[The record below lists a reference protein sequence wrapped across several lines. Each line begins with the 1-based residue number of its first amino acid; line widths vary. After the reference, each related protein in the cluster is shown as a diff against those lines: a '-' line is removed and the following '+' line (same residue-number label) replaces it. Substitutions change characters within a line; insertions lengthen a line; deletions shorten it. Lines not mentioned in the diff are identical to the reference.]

1 MQTVS
6 RYLISQLVIAY
17 INGYHGRNSQVY
29 DRRLTLHRGV
39 NNPITF
45 TFKNEDQKAQ
55 DITSKTYELNIIDSE
70 SKKAVVTKTLDNLNT
85 MSATSLTIASDGSST
100 GTTATATVTNSNVTG
115 SFEVGFFLDG
125 TSITGPVEITNVN
138 STNNAGTST
147 ILTLK
152 FNQQT
157 IPSETV
163 NVTAGPKGSA
173 SCTITEGDLLPLDA
187 KFYNFAVR
195 EVKSDGSR
203 EVTYADT
210 GYASAGT
217 IEILDGAYPE
227 HIPSTEIS
235 SFTASGGPLEFTS
248 SAIDGKPG
256 INNNKALH
264 TIAVYLKDFAG
275 SFKVQGTMSS
285 DPETSDYF
293 DITLDGESE
302 STVTFELPETKVADF
317 NFTGVYHSVRFCWD
331 NGSSMAPD
339 NTGKIDKI
347 LYRQ

>member
-55 DITSKTYELNIIDSE
+55 DIVGKEYELNIIDSE
-70 SKKAVVTKTLDNLNT
+70 SKKSVITKTL
-85 MSATSLTIASDGSST
+85 TIDDDGSTIST
-100 GTTATATVTNSNVTG
+100 
-115 SFEVGFFLDG
+115 
-125 TSITGPVEITNVN
+125 
-138 STNNAGTST
+138 
-147 ILTLK
+147 
-152 FNQQT
+152 
-157 IPSETV
+157 
-163 NVTAGPKGSA
+163 KGDA

-217 IEILDGAYPE
+217 IELLDGAYPE
-227 HIPSTEIS
+227 HVPSKEIS
-235 SFTASGGPLEFTS
+235 SFTASGGP
-248 SAIDGKPG
+248 
-256 INNNKALH
+256 
-264 TIAVYLKDFAG
+264 
-275 SFKVQGTMSS
+275 
-285 DPETSDYF
+285 
-293 DITLDGESE
+293 
-302 STVTFELPETKVADF
+302 
-317 NFTGVYHSVRFCWD
+317 
-331 NGSSMAPD
+331 
-339 NTGKIDKI
+339 
-347 LYRQ
+347 